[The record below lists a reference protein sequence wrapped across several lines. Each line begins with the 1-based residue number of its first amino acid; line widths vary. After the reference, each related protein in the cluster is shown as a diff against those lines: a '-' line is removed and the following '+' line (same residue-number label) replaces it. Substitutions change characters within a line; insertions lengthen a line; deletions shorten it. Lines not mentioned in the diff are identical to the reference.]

1 MSPAATT
8 LQAIGGKPHWLRKWH
23 AKNTSHL
30 PISPG
35 RRDISLRL
43 HGLWLPSKW
52 AHLFLIDA
60 VGTEAATSPPS
71 PSPPLPP
78 QIPTQLRTG
87 EREREAKRAEEE
99 KSICRYPP
107 RRCRAIY
114 TLHSLLPPLPSSAHP
129 PPPSPLHAPLRSTQV
144 RARLLWIQC
153 FPLRFRLRAWVRASG
168 SVSSL
173 NPVCKCVAFGL

>member
-43 HGLWLPSKW
+43 HGLWLPSMW

-87 EREREAKRAEEE
+87 EREREREAKRAEEE

-114 TLHSLLPPLPSSAHP
+114 TLHSLLPPLPSSAHSP
-129 PPPSPLHAPLRSTQV
+129 PPLPSTPRSDPLRCVLVCFGFSASLYDFACV
-144 RARLLWIQC
+144 RGCVRLVL
-153 FPLRFRLRAWVRASG
+153 FLA
-168 SVSSL
+168 
-173 NPVCKCVAFGL
+173 

>member
-87 EREREAKRAEEE
+87 ERERERPSE
-99 KSICRYPP
+99 
-107 RRCRAIY
+107 RRRKNQSAA
-114 TLHSLLPPLPSSAHP
+114 TLLVGVGLFIHSTPSSLPFLVRPTPPPLPSTPRSD
-129 PPPSPLHAPLRSTQV
+129 PLRCVLVCFGFSASLYDFACV
-144 RARLLWIQC
+144 RGCVRLVL
-153 FPLRFRLRAWVRASG
+153 FLA
-168 SVSSL
+168 
-173 NPVCKCVAFGL
+173 